1 MAGTRALFDHG
12 LTTPRKMAD
21 ATWERRTRILN
32 EAGYARDDESTS
44 RYLEDSAGLLL
55 DRWHGDLRE
64 LREAADGDADTAV
77 ELLGDFKGIGP
88 AGAQMFVREVQ
99 GVWPE
104 LAPFVDGPSGRGAER
119 LGLPTSARSLRRLV
133 DSDSELVDLV
143 AALVRSGMAHDE
155 DDIRDAAP
163 SS

>member
-32 EAGYARDDESTS
+32 ESGYARYDESTS
-44 RYLEDSAGLLL
+44 RYLEDSAELLL

-64 LREAADGDADTAV
+64 LRDTADGDADTAV
-77 ELLGDFKGIGP
+77 ELLGEFKGIGP

-104 LAPFVDGPSGRGAER
+104 LAPFLDEPARRSAER
-119 LGLPTSARSLRRLV
+119 LGLPTSAQSLRRLV
-133 DSDSELVDLV
+133 DDDAAFVQLV
-143 AALVRSGMAHDE
+143 AALVRSGMAE
-155 DDIRDAAP
+155 R
-163 SS
+163 